1 MKVKIIANKPIDNN
15 CSSIEE
21 YIGME
26 FGTYVD
32 KDGDL
37 MAKVH
42 GASDFVL
49 FDGEYEIIE
58 K

>member
-1 MKVKIIANKPIDNN
+1 MKVKIIANKPADNN

-26 FGTYVD
+26 FATYVD

-37 MAKVH
+37 IAKV
-42 GASDFVL
+42 DQVIEFVL

>member
-1 MKVKIIANKPIDNN
+1 MLVKIIANKPMDNN

-26 FGTYVD
+26 FATYVD

-37 MAKVH
+37 MAKVN
-42 GASDFVL
+42 GVDDFVL

-58 K
+58 E